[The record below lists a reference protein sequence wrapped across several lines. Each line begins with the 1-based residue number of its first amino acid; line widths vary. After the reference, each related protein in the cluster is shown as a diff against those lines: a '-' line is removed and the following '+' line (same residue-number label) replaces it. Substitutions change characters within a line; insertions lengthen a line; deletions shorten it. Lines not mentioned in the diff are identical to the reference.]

1 VAGFRLTAF
10 SGLNEKI
17 APRLLP
23 EDVAQNAEN
32 VFLDRGRIE
41 GLPQDVNDSSEPS
54 SHPASNIDGTTKTIF
69 KATDNEWFTFSDDV
83 DVIKSPIKEDSFS
96 RFYFTGVSGSSGF
109 PRMVDAAN
117 GISGSGPYP
126 VTSYRLGLPTPP
138 AFTTGPSVD
147 NTTAAEGAA
156 TSSRAYVY
164 TEITSFGE
172 EGPPSVVTAADIVDA
187 ADGATVTLALPA
199 ATSGVYTIAKRRI
212 YRADLNGIFRF
223 VKDVSGTSSGN
234 TTEAVKDSS
243 LGEEIESADNLAP
256 PDDVTAN
263 HPDGPMFGITT
274 MPNGITAGFSG
285 NTLLFSEAYLP
296 HSYPIANQLTTKEDI
311 VGIVS
316 IASGLL
322 VTTKGKP
329 LIAGGT
335 DPSAMSLV
343 EIDANLPS
351 SNKRSLV
358 DMGEYAI
365 YASPDGLVI
374 ASNSGVSLVTQQI
387 FTRDQWQDYYPDN
400 IEAYEY
406 EGKYLGFT
414 WDGTNSATKKGFIFD
429 PRGQKNAFVN
439 LDFYATAGFNDREND
454 ELYLVIGGVLKKFA
468 RSSSARTYTWK
479 SKEFYSN
486 LPISPGVAKVSA
498 ESYNSL
504 TFKLYADGSLKHTQT
519 VTNNNLF
526 RLPGGYKAKAFH
538 IILEGT
544 DPINEVCVY
553 ESPREIT

>member
-1 VAGFRLTAF
+1 MAGFRLTAF

-138 AFTTGPSVD
+138 AFTTGPVID
-147 NTTAAEGAA
+147 NTTAADGAA

-164 TEITSFGE
+164 TEITTFGE
-172 EGPPSVVTAADIVDA
+172 EGPPSVVTATDIVDA
-187 ADGATVTLALPA
+187 ADGSTATLALPA

-223 VKDVSGTSSGN
+223 VKDVSGTSAGN

-243 LGEEIESADNLAP
+243 LGEEIESTDNLAP
-256 PDDVTAN
+256 PDDVTSS
-263 HPDGPMFGITT
+263 HPDGPMLGITT
-274 MPNGITAGFSG
+274 MPNGITSGFSG
-285 NTLLFSEAYLP
+285 NTLLFSESYLP
-296 HSYPIANQLTTKEDI
+296 HSYPLANQLTTKEDI

-343 EIDANLPS
+343 EIDANLPN

-365 YASPDGLVI
+365 YASPDGLVV
-374 ASNSGVSLVTQQI
+374 ASNSGVSLITQQI
-387 FTRDQWQDYYPDN
+387 FTRDQWQDYYPSN

-414 WDGTNSATKKGFIFD
+414 WDGSNSNTKKGFIFD

-439 LDFYATAGFNDREND
+439 LDFYATAGFNDRESD
-454 ELYLVIGGVLKKFA
+454 ELYLVIGGTLKKFA

-519 VTNNNLF
+519 VTSNNLF

>member
-1 VAGFRLTAF
+1 MAGFRLTAF

-138 AFTTGPSVD
+138 AFTTGPVID
-147 NTTAAEGAA
+147 NTTAADGAA

-164 TEITSFGE
+164 TEITTFGE

-187 ADGATVTLALPA
+187 ADGSTATLALPA

-223 VKDVSGTSSGN
+223 VKDVSGTSAGN

-243 LGEEIESADNLAP
+243 LGEEIESTDNLAP
-256 PDDVTAN
+256 PDDVTSS
-263 HPDGPMFGITT
+263 HPDGPMLGITT
-274 MPNGITAGFSG
+274 MPNGITSGFSG
-285 NTLLFSEAYLP
+285 NTLLFSESYLP
-296 HSYPIANQLTTKEDI
+296 HSYPLANQLTTKEDI

-343 EIDANLPS
+343 EIDANLPN

-365 YASPDGLVI
+365 YASPDGLVV
-374 ASNSGVSLVTQQI
+374 ASNSGVSLITQQI
-387 FTRDQWQDYYPDN
+387 FTRDQWQDYYPSN

-414 WDGTNSATKKGFIFD
+414 WDGSNSNTKKGFIFD

-439 LDFYATAGFNDREND
+439 LDFYATAGFNDRESD
-454 ELYLVIGGVLKKFA
+454 ELYLVIGGTLKKFA

-498 ESYNSL
+498 ESYSSL

-519 VTNNNLF
+519 VTSNNLF
-526 RLPGGYKAKAFH
+526 RLPGGYKAKSFY

-544 DPINEVCVY
+544 DPINEICVY